1 MGFGSLLLPINKA
14 INSLINQLIDSGTL
28 NNMQGGIIGRSLRMK
43 QGKIE
48 FKMGQWQ
55 TLDAANGDDIRKS
68 IFPWPTKEP
77 SGTLYQL
84 LNLLMQVGKD
94 LSSTTDVMQGKQ
106 PTQNVSSVTQAQQI
120 EQGTKVFVAINKR
133 LYRSL
138 KKEYRKLYD
147 LNAKY
152 LSQAEYFEV
161 LDDPEADVKVDF
173 SEKGVDVI
181 PVADP
186 TVSTETQRVARAGL
200 FQQLRTADPRQAD
213 ILMLEAMNMTQSVID
228 ILLPQQDPNAPPPP
242 EAQKIQAEIQMLQA
256 QIAQMSALATLEAE
270 KNQMSALKMQQD
282 LQESDS
288 RINESV
294 ARAWKMQQ
302 DALDNMKK
310 LAIVQTKMTSEQ
322 QHRGMEIMHKVDNEQ
337 AKTMMEA
344 HRIKLDTDLGMS
356 KADVEQARTM
366 IDAHKVKTEKE
377 KKVE

>member
-1 MGFGSLLLPINKA
+1 
-14 INSLINQLIDSGTL
+14 
-28 NNMQGGIIGRSLRMK
+28 
-43 QGKIE
+43 
-48 FKMGQWQ
+48 
-55 TLDAANGDDIRKS
+55 
-68 IFPWPTKEP
+68 
-77 SGTLYQL
+77 
-84 LNLLMQVGKD
+84 
-94 LSSTTDVMQGKQ
+94 
-106 PTQNVSSVTQAQQI
+106 
-120 EQGTKVFVAINKR
+120 
-133 LYRSL
+133 
-138 KKEYRKLYD
+138 
-147 LNAKY
+147 
-152 LSQAEYFEV
+152 
-161 LDDPEADVKVDF
+161 
-173 SEKGVDVI
+173 
-181 PVADP
+181 
-186 TVSTETQRVARAGL
+186 
-200 FQQLRTADPRQAD
+200 
-213 ILMLEAMNMTQSVID
+213 MLEAMNMTQSVID